1 MKLIRHIQRCNKHN
15 PHDYV
20 PFVVDGELVGRFRH
34 AFEKRLADWPDVFDV
49 SKCAVSLHEKLQG
62 YEPRSSAIDAVLR
75 ELLAC
80 GEHLY
85 LPYLL
90 DEMYAVTANRR
101 EEALF
106 EIDRSASAL
115 FGIRAFGQ
123 HLNGFVRKRDG
134 MHMWLGQRAA
144 DKGTFP
150 GKLDHLVAGGL
161 PVGISL
167 ERNLHKECR
176 EEAGIGDVLARLAI
190 PVGAVSY
197 NVDTEQGFKY
207 DTLYCYD
214 LELPHDFVPRCTDG
228 EVDSF
233 QLLPIEQVMRI
244 VLETDDF
251 KPNCN
256 LVMIDFLLRHGF
268 IGPAHEEYLALM
280 TGLHPAMRIPDH
292 MAGEL

>member
-1 MKLIRHIQRCNKHN
+1 MKFIRHIQRCNNHTPN
-15 PHDYV
+15 DYV
-20 PFVVDGELVGRFRH
+20 PFIVDGQLVGRFRH
-34 AFEKRLADWPDVFDV
+34 AFAERLAEWPDVFCV
-49 SKCAVSLHEKLQG
+49 NKSRVSLHESHQG
-62 YEPRSSAIDAVLR
+62 YEQRSIVVDEVLR
-75 ELLAC
+75 DLIAC
-80 GEHLY
+80 GEYSY

-90 DEMYAVTANRR
+90 DEMYAVSANRR

-123 HLNGFVRKRDG
+123 HLNGFVRKPDG

-144 DKGTFP
+144 NKGTFP

-161 PVGISL
+161 PVGETL
-167 ERNLHKECR
+167 DGNLHKECW
-176 EEAGIGDVLARLAI
+176 EEAGIGGDLANLAI

-197 NVDTEQGFKY
+197 NVDTKTGFKY

-214 LELPHDFVPRCTDG
+214 LELPNDFVPRCTDG
-228 EVDSF
+228 EVDAF
-233 QLLPIEQVMRI
+233 KLLPIEQVMRI

-256 LVMIDFLLRHGF
+256 LVIIDFLLRHGF
-268 IGPAHEEYLALM
+268 IGPEHEEYLGLV
-280 TGLHPAMRIPDH
+280 TGLHPIMRMPV
-292 MAGEL
+292 